1 MILTECIHTYN
12 AINNVLITTHKI
24 FEYLFFFLFFSKLI
38 LSRQIEFVSY
48 NNLFV
53 KSLLFLNITIRVI
66 FEIAG
71 LL

>member
-12 AINNVLITTHKI
+12 AINNVLITTHNI
-24 FEYLFFFLFFSKLI
+24 FEYLLFFVFLKLI